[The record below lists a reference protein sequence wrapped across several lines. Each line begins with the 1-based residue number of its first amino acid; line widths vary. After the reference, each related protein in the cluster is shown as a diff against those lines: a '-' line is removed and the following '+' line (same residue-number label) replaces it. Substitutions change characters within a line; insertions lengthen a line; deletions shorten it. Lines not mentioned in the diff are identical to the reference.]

1 MTVYESQ
8 FGKEQYNGD
17 RIRVTTLN
25 THLSLDTLLVDDVGS
40 GQMPKEEPKNAGK
53 REGTKNAEKS
63 AEFEKRPAMS
73 AQQF

>member
-1 MTVYESQ
+1 M
-8 FGKEQYNGD
+8 
-17 RIRVTTLN
+17 
-25 THLSLDTLLVDDVGS
+25 DDGGS

-73 AQQF
+73 AQ